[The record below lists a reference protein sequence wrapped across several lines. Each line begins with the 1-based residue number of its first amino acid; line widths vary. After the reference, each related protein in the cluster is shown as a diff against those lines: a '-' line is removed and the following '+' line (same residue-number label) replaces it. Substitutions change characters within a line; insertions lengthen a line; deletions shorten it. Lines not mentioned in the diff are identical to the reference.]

1 MRVELGVGIAAAE
14 SDGVWYL
21 LPLGQDS
28 MGSNDIL
35 PVGQGND
42 GSLCTGCHQKSGRHK
57 YLVLPLSISYLT
69 IKLALPMD
77 K

>member
-28 MGSNDIL
+28 MGFNEIL

-42 GSLCTGCHQKSGRHK
+42 GSLCSCYQKSGRNK
-57 YLVLPLSISYLT
+57 YLLLPLSISYLT

-77 K
+77 R